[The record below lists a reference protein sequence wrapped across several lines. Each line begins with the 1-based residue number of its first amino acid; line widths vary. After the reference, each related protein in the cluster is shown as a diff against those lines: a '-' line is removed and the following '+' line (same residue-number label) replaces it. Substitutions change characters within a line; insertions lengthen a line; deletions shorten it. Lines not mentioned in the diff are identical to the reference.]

1 MNGSSLHGRLCQTPN
16 QKNHKE
22 GFGAESA
29 FNWFHQLV
37 NQLVNMHFTTVTGGT
52 VSQGCQEVADWY
64 LVCGLASYSCRES
77 LNWLFVQR
85 VQVLIP
91 WMFPQQTM
99 QKPDGARDEEI
110 HLALTTYLWLSILLP
125 LTKYFSCVALQVQ
138 CYLSSTSVSSPLWSL
153 CKKQKNWRHGSVTF
167 KAKTNIWEPCKQ
179 WNVHT
184 HVLCLLVFY

>member
-1 MNGSSLHGRLCQTPN
+1 
-16 QKNHKE
+16 
-22 GFGAESA
+22 
-29 FNWFHQLV
+29 
-37 NQLVNMHFTTVTGGT
+37 MHFTTVTGGT
-52 VSQGCQEVADWY
+52 VVSQGCQEVADWY

-110 HLALTTYLWLSILLP
+110 RLALPTYLWLSILLP

-138 CYLSSTSVSSPLWSL
+138 CYLSATSISSTL
-153 CKKQKNWRHGSVTF
+153 
-167 KAKTNIWEPCKQ
+167 
-179 WNVHT
+179 
-184 HVLCLLVFY
+184 